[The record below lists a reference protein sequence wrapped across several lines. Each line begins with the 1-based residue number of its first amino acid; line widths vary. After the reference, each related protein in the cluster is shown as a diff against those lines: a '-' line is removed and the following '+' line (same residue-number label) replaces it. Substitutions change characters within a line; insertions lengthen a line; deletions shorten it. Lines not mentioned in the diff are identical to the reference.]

1 MARRYPA
8 GPQGLLRS
16 LNGRAVLEAVGRDGP
31 ITITDLAGRI
41 TLSRPTVAAAIA
53 QLTEQG
59 VVVEVG
65 PVTGRKGPAPALYQ
79 VNADCAFAIGVDV
92 GHRQIRAAVVDV
104 TGRERARVRTEQ
116 QGHRGRDALIEQI
129 LGVCVDLAGQVGLP
143 LDDITQVVMG
153 LPAVVGTDGRSLSYT
168 TGLPD
173 AGRGLGEALS
183 RAVPVPLLLEN
194 DVNLAAL
201 AERIHGRGTEA
212 DDFVLLSLGVGLGL
226 GLVVDGRVRRG
237 ATGVAGEAGYL
248 PSDRMI
254 APTGQ
259 RRDLVQD
266 HLGARYISARAR
278 ELGLPGDGSPRS
290 VFELARGGDPSA
302 AQIVDDTAR
311 SLAYVV
317 ACVVPLI
324 DPALI
329 VLGGAIGA
337 NGDLLLEPVVRHLAD
352 FSDFRPPV
360 VVSDLGQDAVLT
372 GTTTKAA
379 ELAREAAFAAATTPA
394 STATAEP
401 QPSLP

>member
-1 MARRYPA
+1 MTRRYPA

-16 LNGRAVLEAVGRDGP
+16 LNGRAVLEAIGRDGP

-41 TLSRPTVAAAIA
+41 PLSRPTVAAAIA

-59 VVVEVG
+59 VVAEVG
-65 PVTGRKGPAPALYQ
+65 PVTGRKGPAPTLYQ

-104 TGRERARVRTEQ
+104 TGRERARVRVAQ
-116 QGHRGRDALIEQI
+116 QGHRGRDALVEQI
-129 LGVCVDLAGQVGLP
+129 LEICVDVAGQVGLP
-143 LDDITQVVMG
+143 LEGITHAVMG
-153 LPAVVGTDGRSLSYT
+153 LPAVVGTDGRALSYAA
-168 TGLPD
+168 GLPD
-173 AGRGLGEALS
+173 AGRGLGEALG
-183 RAVPVPLLLEN
+183 RAVPVPLVLEN

-201 AERIHGRGTEA
+201 AERIHGRGTEV

-254 APTGQ
+254 ASVGE

-290 VFELARGGDPSA
+290 VFALARGKDPA
-302 AQIVDDTAR
+302 ATEIVEDTAR

-329 VLGGAIGA
+329 VLGGAIGT
-337 NGDLLLEPVVRHLAD
+337 NGDLLLEPIVRHLAD

-360 VVSDLGQDAVLT
+360 VVSGLGQDAVLL

-379 ELAREAAFAAATTPA
+379 ELARESAFTAATT
-394 STATAEP
+394 STTGEP
-401 QPSLP
+401 QMSPH